1 MIGKRSR
8 GLDDALDEWDVVGI
22 REGEESLKHR
32 VREVSIEEHF
42 EELRADGVDA
52 NRELA

>member
-8 GLDDALDEWDVVGI
+8 GLDDALGEWDVVGI
-22 REGEESLKHR
+22 REGEQSLKHR
-32 VREVSIEEHF
+32 VREVSIKEHF
-42 EELRADGVDA
+42 EELRTDGGNA